1 MKKPDKIKLDVAFT
15 AAIMT
20 KQAMVIVEGKD
31 DWQIYTKL
39 AKLIE
44 VNVQVYQ
51 VNEFEDHAAGC
62 HHVIAC
68 LESLQP
74 TLAGREDYIK
84 LVLGIIDRDVR
95 PFRNELPTHLK
106 GLFVTKY
113 YSIETYFATRQN
125 LSELISN
132 VTSMESSYINDSI
145 LDFVEALFNQSLVD
159 LYYISLEALKHAC
172 VLGYSAV
179 VGYSDKG
186 GEVFKEVIKYLLGD
200 GKNYT
205 LSQIEPKKSELDI
218 FASGFG
224 LGVKDLKY
232 ITKGKW
238 YLYFFVYCGLQQ
250 FRQLSQR
257 CQNAKICRSCKVGN
271 HQDCLFKLKRKNPQP
286 EELYERILNFID
298 LQECEDIVQAFRKLS
313 RLPQISDNDGHG
325 SGQT

>member
-1 MKKPDKIKLDVAFT
+1 MKLDLSVAF
-15 AAIMT
+15 ANAIMT
-20 KQAMVIVEGKD
+20 REPMVIVEGKD

-39 AKLIE
+39 AKLID

-51 VNEFEDHAAGC
+51 VNEFEDYAAGC
-62 HHVIAC
+62 FHVIAC
-68 LESLQP
+68 LDSLQP
-74 TLAGREDYIK
+74 ELAKKADNIHFI
-84 LVLGIIDRDVR
+84 LGVIDRDVR

-125 LSELISN
+125 LLELISN
-132 VTSMESSYINDSI
+132 VTSMESSYIEDSI
-145 LDFVEALFNQSLVD
+145 LDFVEELFNQSLVD

-172 VLGYSAV
+172 VPGYSAV
-179 VGYSDKG
+179 VSYSDKG

-205 LSQIEPKKSELDI
+205 LNQIEPKKTELDI

-250 FRQLSQR
+250 FRQLSQK
-257 CQNAKICRSCKVGN
+257 CKDAKICRSCKVGN
-271 HQDCLFKLKRKNPQP
+271 HQDCLFKLKRKNLQP
-286 EELYERILNFID
+286 EELYERILNVID
-298 LQECEDIVQAFRKLS
+298 LQECEDIIQAFHKLS
-313 RLPQISDNDGHG
+313 RPSQISDNDGHG